1 MTYCRTCFDAARRH
15 FPAVNESDV
24 LELLF
29 SATAYPLA
37 GCEET
42 ERQLVALKEAGCV
55 TVQDAAIHADDQTW
69 KAMEAAGKEA
79 DER

>member
-24 LELLF
+24 FELLF

-37 GCEET
+37 GCEKT
-42 ERQLVALKEAGCV
+42 ERQLVALK
-55 TVQDAAIHADDQTW
+55 DAAVHADDQTW